1 MTEPDGQRTRR
12 SQSAVSGD
20 GLTFEWADGRNR
32 QRLRIAFFLII
43 ALIVHAGFFYL
54 FRVVYPTTRQSLPM
68 PSRVLLLSENNLAMR
83 ALLAEVEDRTAAYD
97 PSLGSTVGSAQL
109 SDYTTYQPSFAGH
122 ELELKDPP
130 VGVAN
135 RLPLPDAFAGP
146 PLLPTPTKAPLLELP
161 RRQLLPPGPTKPA
174 LAFGGD
180 LAKRE
185 LVSTPDLAGIFSE
198 SSDVV
203 ATYTL
208 AVDAAGIV
216 QSCLPDQDFQADQ
229 SEALRRAASQA
240 DLKALGQSLYQ
251 LRFKSTGGT
260 GLTWGFTTVEW

>member
-1 MTEPDGQRTRR
+1 M
-12 SQSAVSGD
+12 
-20 GLTFEWADGRNR
+20 
-32 QRLRIAFFLII
+32 RIAFFLVI
-43 ALIVHAGFFYL
+43 ALVLHAGFFYL

-83 ALLAEVEDRTAAYD
+83 AVLAEVEDRTAAYD

-130 VGVAN
+130 VGVAD

-146 PLLPTPTKAPLLELP
+146 PLLPAPTKAPLLELP
-161 RRQLLPPGPTKPA
+161 RRQLLPHGPTKPA

-180 LAKRE
+180 LANRD
-185 LVSTPDLAGIFSE
+185 LLSSPDLAGIFSE

-203 ATYTL
+203 ATFTL
-208 AVDAAGIV
+208 AVDAAGRV
-216 QSCLPDQDFQADQ
+216 QFCLPDEDFQADQ

-240 DLKALGQSLYQ
+240 DLKALGHSLYK
-251 LRFKSTGGT
+251 LEFKPDSSGGT